1 MDSLNAITLR
11 FKVTDQATQLGP
23 ALAAVHATT
32 TGVTPPTPQGDLRLF
47 LAGEVARD
55 SLEAPR
61 LAAGIFRRILA
72 WWPSSPYAAK
82 VVLATQQL
90 DTTWADSA
98 RAILETQYPDSPYLA
113 LIRGESTP
121 AYKQL
126 EDSLGAF
133 AASLALRPG
142 PGGVPRRQPVQDDDL
157 RPRRRSLPATGGT
170 RVPEPQ

>member
-11 FKVTDQATQLGP
+11 FKLSDQSTPLGP
-23 ALAAVHATT
+23 AIAAVHATT
-32 TGVTPPTPQGDLRLF
+32 TAVTPPTPQGDLRLF
-47 LAGEVARD
+47 FAGEVARD
-55 SLEAPR
+55 SLQAPR
-61 LAAGIFRRILA
+61 LAAGIFRRILD

-90 DTTWADSA
+90 DTAWADSA
-98 RAILETQYPDSPYLA
+98 RAILEARYPDSPYLA

-133 AASLALRPG
+133 AASLAVRQTPG
-142 PGGVPRRQPVQDDDL
+142 SVRRRQPAQDDDL
-157 RPRRRSLPATGGT
+157 QPRRRPLPATGGT